1 MKKILYFIFTK
12 SVGLYINLLGYVF
25 PKKAIKLAYALFS
38 EPRDGRLV
46 KNNLPQILIDS
57 VPTTYQ
63 HDKEQFQTYTW
74 EGNDTII
81 LLLHG
86 WESNASR
93 WEKFLPYLRES
104 GSTIIAIDAPAHGLS
119 SGEEFNIPQYAAY
132 IDLVV
137 QKHKPKYLV
146 GHSLG
151 AKTCL
156 YYQATYQNQGIDKIV
171 ILGSPSDFKII
182 LNNYIN
188 MLSLNPKIAH
198 GLEAFYLTNF
208 NITLEDFSAKNFAS
222 AITTTGFIAHD
233 KQDKVVLFQEGQ
245 KIADAWKDA
254 IFIETSGLG
263 HSMHEDTLYKKIC
276 QFLFD

>member
-25 PKKAIKLAYALFS
+25 PKKAIKLAYSLFS

-46 KNNLPQILIDS
+46 KNNLPQILLDS
-57 VPTTYQ
+57 TPTSYQ
-63 HDKEQFQTYTW
+63 YKKEQFQTYTW
-74 EGNDTII
+74 EGNETVI

-93 WEKFLPYLRES
+93 WEKLLPYLRAS

-119 SGEEFNIPQYAAY
+119 SGKEFNIPQYASY
-132 IDLVV
+132 VDIIV
-137 QKHKPKYLV
+137 QKFKPKYLI

-151 AKTCL
+151 AKSCL
-156 YYQATYQNQGIDKIV
+156 YYQATYQNQGVEKIV
-171 ILGSPSDFKII
+171 ILGSPSDFTII

-188 MLSLNPKIAH
+188 MLSLNTKIAS
-198 GLEAFYLTNF
+198 GLAAFYFDNF
-208 NITLEDFSAKNFAS
+208 NITLKNFA
-222 AITTTGFIAHD
+222 AKHFATVITSKGFIAHD
-233 KQDKVVLFQEGQ
+233 RHDTVVLFQEGQ

-263 HSMHEDTLYKKIC
+263 HSMQDENLYEKIC